1 MNTTAY
7 EAAIVG
13 GSSAGLAAALTLG
26 RFGRRT
32 IVFDTGAP
40 RNKPAAHAHN
50 FFTRDG
56 EPPAELLRIAR
67 EQLQPYPSVELQ
79 QLSIAT
85 AEKTTHGFLLTALSG
100 ERFETRKIIIATG
113 VKDILPAI
121 EGLQELWGESIFHC
135 PYCHGWEIKGEPVAI
150 IANGDNAW
158 HFAQIVSQLNKDI
171 TFLTNGPSALSSE
184 QTGKLQRKGFSTI
197 EIPIASVQK
206 EKENGGIRITF
217 ADGSSIHKTAAYY
230 RGETLQY
237 HNEIA
242 KQLGCELSGMG
253 SVVVNFMYETTVPG
267 VFAAGD
273 VSHDRLHQVSMAAAG
288 GHAAAGSCNGQLCAE
303 DFEKDI

>member
-32 IVFDTGAP
+32 IVFDSGAP

-67 EQLQPYPSVELQ
+67 EQLKPYPSVELRP
-79 QLSIAT
+79 LSIAG
-85 AEKTTHGFLLTALSG
+85 AQKNQDGFLLTTPEG
-100 ERFETRKIIIATG
+100 ERFTAKKIILATG

-121 EGLQELWGESIFHC
+121 EGMQALWGESIFHC
-135 PYCHGWEIKGEPVAI
+135 PYCHGWEIKGEPIAI

-158 HFAQIVSQLNKDI
+158 HFAQIVSRLNKDI
-171 TFLTNGPSALSSE
+171 TFLTNGPSALSAE
-184 QTGKLQRKGFSTI
+184 QAGKLQRKGFSII
-197 EIPIASVQK
+197 ETPLQSIQ
-206 EKENGGIRITF
+206 KENGGIRIGF
-217 ADGSSIHKTAAYY
+217 ADGTAIHKTAAYY
-230 RGETLQY
+230 RAETLHY
-237 HNEIA
+237 RNEIA
-242 KQLGCELSGMG
+242 RQLGCDLGETG
-253 SVVVNFMYETTVPG
+253 SVIVNGMFETSVPG

-273 VSHDRLHQVSMAAAG
+273 LSHDRLHQVSMAAAG
-288 GHAAAGSCNGQLCAE
+288 GHTAAAACNGQLCAE
-303 DFEKDI
+303 EFEAEL